1 MKLTIDQRWDLIDKI
16 AKQTVTF
23 GEYRHTLKDAIGEL
37 TIKPLTGI
45 PIAIAVMYAFWSIFG
60 SFAGT
65 LFTDGFMVKLFD
77 GHFLPWMQD
86 VFPGAGGWLYYI
98 IVGDPLADNSF
109 EAFGML
115 TSGLFVA
122 IGVVLPAIFIFYLML
137 ALLEDIGYM
146 PRLAVLIDTV
156 LHKIGLHGYAIVPT
170 ILSLG
175 CNVPGVTATRIL
187 ETKKQRFIMMTL
199 LAIFIPCGAQIGIM
213 EEVIPDTMG
222 WVLLYLITGYFIFGY
237 ILNKIVPGKSPEFL
251 IDVPPYRKPMISNLS
266 KKVWGRIA
274 GFFKVAL
281 PFVLLGCGI
290 VNVLY
295 LADEVDDKFNH
306 HRTSQHENPRYSE
319 DDEERNIKQYGGEEG
334 EDYIHIVLGRHGSPT
349 FAVFDRRLM
358 KIDTY
363 PVYKI
368 KASGIDESYT
378 EIINKLA
385 LIPPLP
391 ENVDITIMGID
402 TGYTEPTAIVIMYE
416 KKGII
421 RIHARI
427 RLTKVEYHIQEKL
440 IDLVN
445 DFEHVFTVEDNVLNG
460 GFGATLEINST
471 MKITKIAL
479 PNQFI
484 EHGAVD
490 ELYKRYNM
498 DAVSIANT
506 VISNIEGR

>member
-37 TIKPLTGI
+37 TIKPFTGI
-45 PIAIAVMYAFWSIFG
+45 PIAIAVMYAFWSVFG

-98 IVGDPLADNSF
+98 IVGNPLADNSF

-156 LHKIGLHGYAIVPT
+156 LHRIGLHGYAIVPT

-213 EEVIPDTMG
+213 QDVVPGLMG
-222 WVLLYLITGYFIFGY
+222 WILLYLIIGYFIFGY
-237 ILNKIVPGKSPEFL
+237 ILNKIVPGKAPEFL
-251 IDVPPYRKPMISNLS
+251 IDVPPYRRPMLSNIG
-266 KKVWGRIA
+266 KKVGGRVR
-274 GFFKVAL
+274 GFFMVAI
-281 PFVLLGCGI
+281 PFVLIGCALVGILYQLGVIQFLGDMLAPVFVGWFGVPAETAGPLI
-290 VNVLY
+290 AAFLRKDLAVAQLSAITMTPYQMITAVVLVSIY
-295 LADEVDDKFNH
+295 FPCVATFAMMLKEGWKELLGAMAVLAVVVFA
-306 HRTSQHENPRYSE
+306 
-319 DDEERNIKQYGGEEG
+319 YGGL
-334 EDYIHIVLGRHGSPT
+334 IHLIGILLGV
-349 FAVFDRRLM
+349 A
-358 KIDTY
+358 
-363 PVYKI
+363 
-368 KASGIDESYT
+368 
-378 EIINKLA
+378 
-385 LIPPLP
+385 
-391 ENVDITIMGID
+391 
-402 TGYTEPTAIVIMYE
+402 
-416 KKGII
+416 
-421 RIHARI
+421 
-427 RLTKVEYHIQEKL
+427 
-440 IDLVN
+440 
-445 DFEHVFTVEDNVLNG
+445 
-460 GFGATLEINST
+460 
-471 MKITKIAL
+471 
-479 PNQFI
+479 
-484 EHGAVD
+484 
-490 ELYKRYNM
+490 
-498 DAVSIANT
+498 
-506 VISNIEGR
+506 